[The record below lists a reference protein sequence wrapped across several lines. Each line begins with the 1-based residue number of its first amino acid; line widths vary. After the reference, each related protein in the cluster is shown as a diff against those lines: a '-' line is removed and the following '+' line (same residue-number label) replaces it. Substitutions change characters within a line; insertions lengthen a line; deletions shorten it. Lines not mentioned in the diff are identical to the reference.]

1 MEAINS
7 AIATANT
14 FIRGDQFFEWHG
26 IVLSSCWLIGS
37 VIAILARRV
46 SVQLHA
52 ILFFLI
58 DAATAFFIVGAM
70 LRVYPHI
77 QANFDKWDLLK
88 KGHFIGGG
96 VFLVL
101 LVIQHIGGVS
111 TLLKGMKFNS
121 SHRKLGYVVSN
132 LGRFIAIGGQ
142 IIGHADTT
150 IIYASVAISVILFL
164 GSTYKVFFA
173 AESPSKPKPEKKSA

>member
-1 MEAINS
+1 MEGMNS
-7 AIATANT
+7 AIAQVNS

-26 IVLSSCWLIGS
+26 IVLSSCWLLGS

-77 QANFDKWDLLK
+77 QTNFDKWDIVK
-88 KGHFIGGG
+88 KSHFIGGNT
-96 VFLVL
+96 
-101 LVIQHIGGVS
+101 
-111 TLLKGMKFNS
+111 TLM
-121 SHRKLGYVVSN
+121 
-132 LGRFIAIGGQ
+132 Q
-142 IIGHADTT
+142 
-150 IIYASVAISVILFL
+150 
-164 GSTYKVFFA
+164 
-173 AESPSKPKPEKKSA
+173 AESS